1 MTEPKQEPPAGPS
14 LSARVPEAEGGVFP
28 AEAAGQQV
36 DVALFVG
43 SGITFCNGI
52 SQSSVEEPSGRLQQ
66 RPPSSVDHSYVYSR
80 EEEEG
85 RAYSFGSVI
94 FLMI

>member
-66 RPPSSVDHSYVYSR
+66 RPLRQLIIVMFIHGKR
-80 EEEEG
+80 RKEG
-85 RAYSFGSVI
+85 RIPLGVSSFS
-94 FLMI
+94 